1 MKVAATDLTVEKTPV
16 VFDMD
21 LVNEKLDEIQ
31 QLHLEEDE
39 LDWDKPEDKARSREI
54 WDEIDRRNEA
64 LGEIVAALKNSDV
77 IKTLEM
83 LSEKGVSPVPALD
96 YWLSSWC

>member
-1 MKVAATDLTVEKTPV
+1 MKVAATDLAVEKTPV
-16 VFDMD
+16 AFDMD
-21 LVNEKLDEIQ
+21 LVNAKLDEIQ
-31 QLHLEEDE
+31 QLQLEEDE

-54 WDEIDRRNEA
+54 WDEIDLRNEA

-77 IKTLEM
+77 IKTLEI
-83 LSEKGVSPVPALD
+83 LTEKGVSPVPALD